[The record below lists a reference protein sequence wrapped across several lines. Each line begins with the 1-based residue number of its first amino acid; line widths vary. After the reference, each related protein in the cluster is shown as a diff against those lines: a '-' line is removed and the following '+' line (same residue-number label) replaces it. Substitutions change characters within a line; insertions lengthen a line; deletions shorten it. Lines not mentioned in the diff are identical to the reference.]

1 MRTVSIIDSLT
12 EWVLTK
18 DTPYVLEIGNFE
30 IKKAFGIADNSEI
43 SLKELQTVTSETAL
57 LIEKQPE
64 ILDLDT
70 DKLNEILGKMF
81 KKNFFREQYV
91 SIILP
96 DQLFY
101 FNSFLVPA
109 ISAKVG
115 IQPLLEREIQ
125 KSLPMPYKN
134 YQTCFEFGP
143 KIGNKTQIFAC
154 SLVKETIN
162 KIKTSCERYGLIPLS
177 IQPSFVNMVKLAKT
191 SQDEIRHPIV
201 FTQINEDSIT
211 AGILNNKGLKQIQ
224 IIKTGIN
231 TLIQKLAQELNLSPT
246 DAQQK
251 LLNNLILL
259 EDPTSETQF
268 EIDEYRVLEPIFADI
283 LKKIYGFLLVY
294 SNDHPEENG
303 FAKIIISG
311 KGAQIKNIEK
321 LINANLGIST
331 SKISDEISIP
341 FNQSYSQK
349 NSSLEYLAPI
359 VGSFILKPWS
369 YDSYERT
376 IAA

>member
-1 MRTVSIIDSLT
+1 MSIIDSLT
-12 EWVLTK
+12 EWVLSRE
-18 DTPYVLEIGNFE
+18 TPYILEIGNNE
-30 IKKAFGIADNSEI
+30 VKKAFGKAEDSAISLTSINTEI
-43 SLKELQTVTSETAL
+43 SENPLITANQENIL
-57 LIEKQPE
+57 NLNIES
-64 ILDLDT
+64 
-70 DKLNEILGKMF
+70 LNDILGKLF

-96 DQLFY
+96 DQLFS

-143 KIGNKTQIFAC
+143 KTGNKSQIFAC
-154 SLVKETIN
+154 SLPKDIISN
-162 KIKTSCERYGLIPLS
+162 IKSVCENYGLIPLT
-177 IQPSFVNMVKLAKT
+177 IQPSFVSMVKLTRK
-191 SQDEIRHPIV
+191 SQTEIRHPIV
-201 FTQINEDSIT
+201 FAQINDDFIT
-211 AGILNNKGLKQIQ
+211 AGILADKGLKQIQ
-224 IIKTGIN
+224 VINTGISH
-231 TLIQKLAQELNLSPT
+231 LAEALAQEMDLSIQE
-246 DAQQK
+246 AHQK
-251 LLNNLILL
+251 LMETLILL
-259 EDPTSETQF
+259 EDPTSEAQF
-268 EIDEYRVLEPIFADI
+268 EIDEYRILETIFADI

-294 SNDHPEENG
+294 SNDHPEEAG

-321 LINANLGIST
+321 LISANLGIST
-331 SKISDEISIP
+331 SKISTEISIP
-341 FNQSYSQK
+341 FEQNQPNKKQ
-349 NSSLEYLAPI
+349 SLEILSSVI
-359 VGSFILKPWS
+359 GNLLLKPWS